1 MTVEVAREFV
11 GHKKRRCPK
20 AEKREVAPSLFLL
33 CGLSR
38 GREEVGAVPTGR
50 LLVAAVASQIG
61 GEDDGLKE
69 RLKGRKGDGDGER
82 PKILSK

>member
-1 MTVEVAREFV
+1 MSDTKSVAVQKPRREKWF
-11 GHKKRRCPK
+11 
-20 AEKREVAPSLFLL
+20 PSLLFLL

-38 GREEVGAVPTGR
+38 GREEVVAVPTGR

-82 PKILSK
+82 PKIFSK

>member
-1 MTVEVAREFV
+1 M
-11 GHKKRRCPK
+11 
-20 AEKREVAPSLFLL
+20 
-33 CGLSR
+33 
-38 GREEVGAVPTGR
+38 PTGR

-82 PKILSK
+82 PKLLIK

>member
-1 MTVEVAREFV
+1 MSDTKSVAVQKPRREKWF
-11 GHKKRRCPK
+11 
-20 AEKREVAPSLFLL
+20 PSLP
-33 CGLSR
+33 LSPLR
-38 GREEVGAVPTGR
+38 IESGEGGGGCSANR

-69 RLKGRKGDGDGER
+69 RLKGREGDGDGEL